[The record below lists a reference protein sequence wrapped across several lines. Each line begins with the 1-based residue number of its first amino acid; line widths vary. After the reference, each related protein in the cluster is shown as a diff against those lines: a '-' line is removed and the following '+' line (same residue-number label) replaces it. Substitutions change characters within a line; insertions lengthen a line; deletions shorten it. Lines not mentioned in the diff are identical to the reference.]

1 MLETKN
7 KFNLKNQRTTDL
19 QIVEDNFFKWTNSN
33 HYRTSSNDM
42 SFKVRIQNGATY
54 LFEGS
59 FTINRIDYKVGGGSL
74 VLADDVKV
82 KLKVQAVPQ

>member
-1 MLETKN
+1 MQSPSMLETKN

-42 SFKVRIQNGATY
+42 SFKVRIHNGATY
-54 LFEGS
+54 LMSEQQFG
-59 FTINRIDYKVGGGSL
+59 
-74 VLADDVKV
+74 
-82 KLKVQAVPQ
+82 